1 MASVGVSLR
10 RLQAFLEAQDAVPQ
24 PRLPAAAPGEAALEV
39 LIPRLGRAQLETL
52 LRSYEDLLP
61 KGRLKKDVLALL
73 SPDMVRR
80 GLLHDGVPY
89 GDLRSYG
96 PR

>member
-39 LIPRLGRAQLETL
+39 VGAAFTWGESVPPA
-52 LRSYEDLLP
+52 LRGVSLRLLP
-61 KGRLKKDVLALL
+61 GQMLAVVGRVGSGKSSLLAGAVFVFMRT
-73 SPDMVRR
+73 SIKP
-80 GLLHDGVPY
+80 G
-89 GDLRSYG
+89 
-96 PR
+96 